1 MIRNLKYD
9 IRDVSQPLQDVD
21 MEEDEEEL
29 INYSRDTASL
39 IIDRVIDSIPK
50 DKSNILSDIESE
62 ELESKGK
69 W

>member
-1 MIRNLKYD
+1 
-9 IRDVSQPLQDVD
+9 

>member
-39 IIDRVIDSIPK
+39 IIDRAIDSIPK